1 MIIALYKTQLIET
14 GIVVGVYILLSY
26 LIRTAVNNYLKHTI
40 LQRPR
45 RKMIIKAA
53 KFLILLLAAVFISAI
68 WGLEQNEIAVF
79 FTSMLT
85 VFGIAFF
92 AQWSLLSNI
101 TSSILLFFTHPL
113 KIGDTIKVM
122 DKDYPFEGE
131 VTDITYFY
139 LYIKTSTG
147 EIITIPN
154 NQLLQ
159 KPVSILTSKLEK

>member
-1 MIIALYKTQLIET
+1 MEMALYKTQIIET
-14 GIVVGVYILLSY
+14 AIVVATYILLSY
-26 LIRTAVNNYLKHTI
+26 LIRTAVNNYLKHTT

-53 KFLILLLAAVFISAI
+53 QFFVLLLAAVFVSAI

-113 KIGDTIKVM
+113 KIGDTIRVM

-131 VTDITYFY
+131 VTDISYFFLY
-139 LYIKTSTG
+139 LRTSTG

-154 NQLLQ
+154 SQLLQ
-159 KPVSILTSKLEK
+159 KPVSILSSKAE

>member
-1 MIIALYKTQLIET
+1 MKDYEVQIIET
-14 GIVVGVYILLSY
+14 AIVFAAYFLLSY
-26 LIRTAVNNYLKHTI
+26 LIRTAVNNYLKHTM

-53 KFLILLLAAVFISAI
+53 QFFALLLAAVFVSAI

-101 TSSILLFFTHPL
+101 TSSILLFFNHPL
-113 KIGDTIKVM
+113 KIGDTIRVM

-131 VTDITYFY
+131 VTDITYFFLY
-139 LYIKTSTG
+139 LKTSSG

-154 NQLLQ
+154 SQVLQ
-159 KPVSILTSKLEK
+159 KPVSILSSKTE

>member
-1 MIIALYKTQLIET
+1 MELYEIQIIET
-14 GIVVGVYILLSY
+14 AIVVAVYVLLSY
-26 LIRTAVNNYLKHTI
+26 LIRTAVNSYLKHTT

-45 RKMIIKAA
+45 RKMIIKSAQ
-53 KFLILLLAAVFISAI
+53 FLVLLLAIVFISAI

-131 VTDITYFY
+131 VTDITYFFLY
-139 LYIKTSTG
+139 LRTVEG

-154 NQLLQ
+154 SQLLQ
-159 KPVSILTSKLEK
+159 KPVSILSTKSE